1 MQEMSQ
7 AGRLVLAL
15 RKMQKGQI
23 VNRTRGA
30 GSVGP
35 LLVTLVG
42 LFTSMAL

>member
-1 MQEMSQ
+1 
-7 AGRLVLAL
+7 
-15 RKMQKGQI
+15 MQKGQI